1 MPTVEILKPSIVT
14 FAYKQLKDDEDYGT
28 CLWARFNLDLVN
40 YSMTIESDCGDYS
53 YNWCPTPET
62 ESFLHLCCRFD
73 EGYLLEKLSNQN
85 VINSEKTWKAILEH
99 IKEYKA
105 DISSDALDSLKAV
118 CFQYTL
124 GFSELYITLE
134 HTIKELGLSE
144 LFDFETLEY
153 CIETDY
159 PTNAKTIVSVFL
171 KHIVPK
177 IKEYEEDKQCKD

>member
-14 FAYKQLKDDEDYGT
+14 FKYRQLKADEDYGT

-53 YNWCPTPET
+53 YGWTPTPET

-73 EGYLLEKLSNQN
+73 EGYLLEKFSNRG
-85 VINSEKTWKAILEH
+85 VVNSDKTWKAILEH
-99 IKEYKA
+99 IKEYKS
-105 DISSDALDSLKAV
+105 DISSEGLDSLKDV

-124 GFSELYITLE
+124 GFTELYISLE
-134 HTIKELGLSE
+134 HTIKELGLSD

-159 PTNAKTIVSVFL
+159 PTNAKQS
-171 KHIVPK
+171 
-177 IKEYEEDKQCKD
+177 